1 MEQQI
6 LVPLAILKKPIT
18 YFSAKIL
25 LKVTDVPEPDGN
37 WKLAHTEIPSVEYKL
52 CFYGNGKP
60 TISLRI
66 MFTFTMNI
74 CNAY

>member
-1 MEQQI
+1 MAQQI
-6 LVPLAILKKPIT
+6 LVPLAISQKPII

-37 WKLAHTEIPSVEYKL
+37 WKLAHTEIPSIEYKL
-52 CFYGNGKP
+52 CFYGNEKL
-60 TISLRI
+60 TISLCI